1 MQSVTVQGVE
11 VPALGLGTYQ
21 LRGEACVQ
29 TVREAVEMGY
39 RHIDT
44 AEFYNNQSEVGQ
56 GIAAADVDRE
66 EIFLTTKVWRS
77 NLAHDDVLQSVH
89 ESLDKLGLETV
100 DLLLIHWPSRT
111 VPVGETLSAMEQLQA
126 EGNVRHIGVSNFS
139 VEQLQEAMRVAESP
153 ILSNQVKYH
162 PFNGQPE
169 LVEFCIEHDVL
180 LTAYSPLAKGDVVS
194 NETLA
199 TIGERYGKSAAQVA
213 LRWLLQQEMVAAI
226 PKASSHEHLQENL
239 AVFDFELTDAEME
252 RIFEL
257 QDGLI
262 SSLRHR
268 LGL

>member
-1 MQSVTVQGVE
+1 MESVTVQGTA
-11 VPALGLGTYQ
+11 VPMLGLGTYQ
-21 LRGEACVQ
+21 LRGDACVQ
-29 TVREAVEMGY
+29 TVREAIEMGY

-44 AEFYNNQSEVGQ
+44 AEYYNNQREVGQ

-66 EIFLTTKVWRS
+66 DIFLTTKVWRS
-77 NLAHDDVLQSVH
+77 NLAHDDVLQSVQ
-89 ESLDKLGLETV
+89 ESLDKLGVETV
-100 DLLLIHWPSRT
+100 DLLLIHWPSQS
-111 VPVGETLSAMEQLQA
+111 VPVGETLTAMEQLQT
-126 EGNVRHIGVSNFS
+126 EGKVRHIGVSNFS
-139 VEQLQEAMRVAESP
+139 VEQLREAMQVAESP
-153 ILSNQVKYH
+153 VLTNQVKYH
-162 PFNGQPE
+162 PFHSQAE

-180 LTAYSPLAKGDVVS
+180 LTAYSPLAKGDVVG

-213 LRWLLQQEMVAAI
+213 LRWLLQQEVVAAI
-226 PKASSHEHLQENL
+226 PKAASRAHLEENM

-262 SSLRHR
+262 AALRDR